1 MFLPARRLWAV
12 TLLLGLLFDVFFWQR
27 NLGLNFALFTAA
39 CLAGGVWVLRKA
51 GLRPAPVF
59 FFLLGPIAGLALVTF
74 ARREPLPVLL
84 AFVGT
89 LFLLAL
95 VAISFRGAPF
105 WRWGFWEYVQ
115 SFLCLLETVVMH
127 PVIFRDQ
134 GVEPLPERRTSGRWR
149 ALAKGII
156 LAAPLVLVFA
166 ALFVAADPMYATY
179 LQGLGAFL
187 GPERFGEL
195 ALRAFLIL
203 LAAYALAGA
212 YRHAAYRSG
221 PDSLPE
227 TGQPLTLTRL
237 SATEAAVVLAGVTLV
252 ILSFVAVQ
260 LRVLFGGESFLLQA
274 GLTYAE
280 YARRGF
286 GELLVVTV
294 LAALLLVVLQALTK
308 TESEGQRRWLA
319 RLRLGLLL
327 SLAPILVS
335 SWLRLSLY
343 EQAYGFTRSRLY
355 AHVFVLWVAL
365 FLALMAVLERRMGQG
380 IASAALLCAL
390 GFVLSL
396 GALGVDGA
404 LTRRNLAR
412 AAAGAPFDVAY
423 HASLSADVLPV
434 LTQAL
439 QDTSLPEA
447 LREPVAA
454 SAACLAFRLG
464 DQLGDQPVPSWS
476 WSLWRAR
483 RSWQQLA
490 PLLATYQR
498 EGEGRRLAVLSPT
511 GQRYPCRS
519 ESSR

>member
-12 TLLLGLLFDVFFWQR
+12 TLLLGLLFDVLFWQR

-59 FFLLGPIAGLALVTF
+59 FFLLGPIAGLALVPL

-84 AFVGT
+84 ALVGT
-89 LFLLAL
+89 VFLLAL
-95 VAISFRGAPF
+95 VSLSFRGAPF
-105 WRWGFWEYVQ
+105 WRWGFWEYVH
-115 SFLCLLETVVMH
+115 SFFRLFETVVMH
-127 PVIFRDQ
+127 PVVFHHQ
-134 GVEPLPERRTSGRWR
+134 GAEPVPDGRSRGRWW
-149 ALAKGII
+149 AVAKGLM

-166 ALFVAADPMYATY
+166 ALFVAADRMYATY

-187 GPERFGEL
+187 GQARLGEL

-212 YRHAAYRSG
+212 YRHAAFRSG
-221 PDSLPE
+221 PD
-227 TGQPLTLTRL
+227 PLREKRRPRTLTHL
-237 SATEAAVVLAGVTLV
+237 GATEAAMVLAGVILV

-260 LRVLFGGESFLLQA
+260 LRVLVGGERFLLQA

-294 LAALLLVVLQALTK
+294 LAALLLVELQALTK
-308 TESEGQRRWLA
+308 TEREGERRWLA

-355 AHVFVLWVAL
+355 AHVFLLWVAV
-365 FLALMAVLERRMGQG
+365 FLALMAVLERRRGQG

-390 GFVLSL
+390 GFVVSLS
-396 GALGVDGA
+396 ALGVDGE

-412 AAAGAPFDVAY
+412 ATAGAPFDVAY

-434 LTQAL
+434 LAQAL
-439 QDTSLPEA
+439 QGGSLPEA
-447 LREPVAA
+447 LKEPVAA

-464 DQLGDQPVPSWS
+464 DQLGDQPIPSWS
-476 WSLWRAR
+476 WSLWCAR
-483 RSWQQLA
+483 RSWQQVA

-498 EGEGRRLAVLSPT
+498 EGEGRRLAVLGPT
-511 GQRYPCRS
+511 GHRYPCRS